1 MAPHSRHDPQQRTRS
16 ARSDGVETKALILQV
31 AGRLFAEKGFERT
44 TSREIC
50 LAARANMAAVNYHFG
65 SREGLY
71 EAVLVEAHGQLV
83 RLDDLGAIGR
93 LGDSPQDR
101 LRAVIGLLARR
112 ASGQAVPWGLRI
124 LVHELM
130 VTPSPHIAVLMR
142 LAVLPKIQILMS
154 IVAEALGL
162 PADHPAVQRSLALV
176 VMPCI
181 MMTIAP
187 RDLLRQVIPAAY
199 DDEQGLVDDMTRYA
213 MAGLAAVAGAH
224 GASASQTTSSET
236 PSKRPR
242 SRPTP
247 KQPDKDGK

>member
-1 MAPHSRHDPQQRTRS
+1 MAPHSRHTPPPRTRS

-83 RLDDLGAIGR
+83 RLDDLEAIGR
-93 LGDSPQDR
+93 LGDAPQDR

-112 ASGQAVPWGLRI
+112 ASGQEVPWGLRI
-124 LVHELM
+124 LVHEMM
-130 VTPSPHIAVLMR
+130 VAPSPHIAVLMR
-142 LAVLPKIQILMS
+142 KAVLPKVQIMMS
-154 IVAEALGL
+154 IVASVLGL

-176 VMPCI
+176 VMPSI
-181 MMTIAP
+181 MLTIAP

-199 DDEQGLVDDMTRYA
+199 DDEQALVDEMTRYA
-213 MAGLAAVAGAH
+213 MAGLAAVASAH
-224 GASASQTTSSET
+224 GTESSHGPSAGTSS
-236 PSKRPR
+236 KRAR
-242 SRPTP
+242 LHTKSR
-247 KQPDKDGK
+247 QPDKVRR